1 MPVNAQPIVVG
12 IDGSPGASRALDWA
26 LSWAGSTGAPVR
38 VIAAEAVP
46 PGRTASSPGLGGTA
60 RAVIEGE
67 TSRLQEARADEA
79 DVRIETE
86 ALVAHPVSALI
97 AESQQA
103 GAVVVG
109 TRGSGAYQGNVIGSI
124 AGAVAASAH
133 CPTVVIPPGAPDHH
147 DDEGPIVVGFDGSEA
162 SLGAARLAVSAAAA
176 EGREVVLV
184 QAEIGETSPD
194 EPLDHIAETLRSEHP
209 DVTIELRATAED
221 AAEALT
227 AASGDAAFVVVS
239 SHGHRGVPGFLLGS
253 TARALVQTAQS
264 PVIVLTG
271 RSERRWPVRAD

>member
-1 MPVNAQPIVVG
+1 MSDQPIVVG
-12 IDGSPGASRALDWA
+12 IDGSSGASRALDWA
-26 LSWAGSTGAPVR
+26 LSWAGSVGAPVR
-38 VIAAEAVP
+38 FVAAEAVP
-46 PGRTASSPGLGGTA
+46 PGRTTDSPGLGEKA
-60 RAVIEGE
+60 RAVIEAE
-67 TSRLQEARADEA
+67 TARLREAGVESGPDSG
-79 DVRIETE
+79 VRSE

-133 CPTVVIPPGAPDHH
+133 CPTVVIPPGAPAGH
-147 DDEGPIVVGFDGSEA
+147 DAEGPIVVGFDGSEA
-162 SLGAARLAVSAAAA
+162 SLGAARLAASAAAT
-176 EGREVVLV
+176 EGRELVLV
-184 QAEIGETSPD
+184 QAEIGATSPD
-194 EPLDHIAETLRSEHP
+194 EPLDHIAEQLRSEHP
-209 DVTIELRATAED
+209 DVTIELRATPED

-227 AASGDAAFVVVS
+227 SASEGAAFVVVS

-253 TARALVQTAQS
+253 TARALVQTAHS

-271 RSERRWPVRAD
+271 RSERRWPVAGD

>member
-1 MPVNAQPIVVG
+1 MTAQPIVVG
-12 IDGSPGASRALDWA
+12 VDGSPGASRALDWA

-46 PGRTASSPGLGGTA
+46 PGRTAGSPGLGGAA
-60 RAVIEGE
+60 RAVIEAE
-67 TSRLQEARADEA
+67 SSRLREAGIEA
-79 DVRIETE
+79 GSDVQIETE

-97 AESQQA
+97 AESQHA

-147 DDEGPIVVGFDGSEA
+147 DDDGPIVVGFDGSEA

-184 QAEIGETSPD
+184 QAEVGATSPD
-194 EPLDHIAETLRSEHP
+194 DPLDHVAETLRSEHP
-209 DVTIELRATAED
+209 DVAIELRATAED
-221 AAEALT
+221 AAQALT
-227 AASGDAAFVVVS
+227 AASDDAAFVVVS

-253 TARALVQTAQS
+253 TARALVQTAHS

>member
-1 MPVNAQPIVVG
+1 MTVQPIVVG
-12 IDGSPGASRALDWA
+12 VDGSPGASRALDWA
-26 LSWAGSTGAPVR
+26 LTWAESTGAPVR

-46 PGRTASSPGLGGTA
+46 PGRTAESPGLGGTA
-60 RAVIEGE
+60 RAVIEAE
-67 TSRLQEARADEA
+67 TTRLRQAGTEHGSDVAVEA
-79 DVRIETE
+79 E

-97 AESQQA
+97 AQSQQA

-133 CPTVVIPPGAPDHH
+133 CPTVVIPPGAPDRH

-194 EPLDHIAETLRSEHP
+194 EPLDHIAESLRSEHP

-227 AASGDAAFVVVS
+227 AASQEAAFVVVS